1 METKSNSIK
10 FLLGLLLIAELWE
23 SDNTARSIIAV
34 EHLLMMIL
42 IKYNLF
48 TQ

>member
-10 FLLGLLLIAELWE
+10 FLLGLLLIAELWKN
-23 SDNTARSIIAV
+23 DNTARSIIAV
-34 EHLLMMIL
+34 EHLLMIIS
-42 IKYNLF
+42 IKYKLF